1 MHLFFDCEVV
11 KNLHN
16 FLENTAFVLPL
27 DGEKKV
33 KDSWFGV
40 ETLEKENK
48 FRRLLFMKVQY
59 LIWEAKLQKK
69 LPEANYILG
78 ETVFLLE
85 NATRMDSHL
94 RDAKQNFNCV
104 ISRHWDELR
113 ELRELRW

>member
-1 MHLFFDCEVV
+1 M
-11 KNLHN
+11 
-16 FLENTAFVLPL
+16 
-27 DGEKKV
+27 
-33 KDSWFGV
+33 
-40 ETLEKENK
+40 
-48 FRRLLFMKVQY
+48 
-59 LIWEAKLQKK
+59 QKK

-113 ELRELRW
+113 ELRW